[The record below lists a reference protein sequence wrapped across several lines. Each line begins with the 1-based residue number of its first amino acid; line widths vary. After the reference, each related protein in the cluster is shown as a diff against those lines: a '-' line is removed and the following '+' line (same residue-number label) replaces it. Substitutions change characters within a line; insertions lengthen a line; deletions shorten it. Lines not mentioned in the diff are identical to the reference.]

1 MYECTHVCMYM
12 CTPGSCICVHPCTHD
27 NLVYRFTVVPGTKSK
42 LIFIFVFLF
51 FSPCL
56 FLLGPAVC
64 SSKWLKSHPFSNA
77 ARPHLFWD
85 HLDHHF
91 HPDHPDSPSLLAV
104 HETPWPKILPL
115 PPNWTHSMLGCPGC
129 FGCLGCVPCVGL
141 RR

>member
-1 MYECTHVCMYM
+1 MYVVQVQP
-12 CTPGSCICVHPCTHD
+12 PGIRQKEVEMVILNCEFFY
-27 NLVYRFTVVPGTKSK
+27 LFVYPGTHRIKTTRVICSSSSCS
-42 LIFIFVFLF
+42 FH
-51 FSPCL
+51 PCL

-85 HLDHHF
+85 HLDHHR
-91 HPDHPDSPSLLAV
+91 PDHPDSPSLLAV